1 MMLILDLWKM
11 GAQSLRSSAYTDTL
25 IDLKCNS
32 TLQEKREN
40 IEMMWFG
47 PPESG
52 PAILTDADCFV
63 LDTCVAVAIHC
74 YYSKSNK

>member
-1 MMLILDLWKM
+1 M
-11 GAQSLRSSAYTDTL
+11 S
-25 IDLKCNS
+25 S

-40 IEMMWFG
+40 TKMMWFG

-52 PAILTDADCFV
+52 PAIFTDADCFV

-74 YYSKSNK
+74 YYIKSIKKRLIPAFTRLIHRFSKRKKRA